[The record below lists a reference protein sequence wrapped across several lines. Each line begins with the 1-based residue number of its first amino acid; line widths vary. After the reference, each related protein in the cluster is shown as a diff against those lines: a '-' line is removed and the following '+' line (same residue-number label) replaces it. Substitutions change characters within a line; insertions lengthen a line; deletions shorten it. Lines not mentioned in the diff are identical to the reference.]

1 MWCTGFVAPW
11 HVESSWTRGLTCV
24 PCTGRQIHIHGT
36 ITEVPI
42 FLILSPSKW
51 RFWDKT
57 KPQLVS
63 ASTAKNWNFGKDIL
77 TLFSALGTFSSLA
90 WLSRVLPNDGVI
102 RNYTELPILPLE
114 QLGENFLHIGEESLP
129 VLIDTGATLLVLN
142 PATMTAPALEY

>member
-1 MWCTGFVAPW
+1 MGFVAPW

-24 PCTGRQIHIHGT
+24 PCTGRRIHIHCT
-36 ITEVPI
+36 IIEVLI
-42 FLILSPSKW
+42 LILSPSKW

-63 ASTAKNWNFGKDIL
+63 ASIAKNWNFRKDIL
-77 TLFSALGTFSSLA
+77 TIFSALGTFSSLA
-90 WLSRVLPNDGVI
+90 GLSRVLPNDGVI
-102 RNYTELPILPLE
+102 RNYTELPILPLD